1 MSTSGSKGFFGL
13 ATQGTSNAQMTTS
26 PADAAYRYI
35 EAISA
40 PFRPMD
46 VSRTRLPTIGDTPLP
61 RNAYKVGTSVQTV
74 VGLEATPNIMGRLLY
89 LLMGKAELN
98 NPAGWLGT
106 GVNHRVRMEP
116 TDQYQVPYFAARR
129 GVGSS
134 ILEEAMG
141 CKIGRATLDFQ
152 SAAAA
157 QGAFEIVG
165 RVPGEL
171 AQAPVAAVRE
181 THVFLFTNTAESGTF
196 KIVTT
201 YGQTA
206 DITLDGA
213 TPTTTLNA
221 IRQALATLFNANG
234 VSIYGA
240 SYENDGANHAFS
252 IVFDAFDT
260 VGATSFADVA
270 LLDGAAG
277 AIADAGQ
284 SVVVVPGSAGI
295 NFDATPILTVVNEE
309 ADFAIETAD
318 GTYSDWSDGVIAL
331 GVRIEWNN
339 MLTSPQRYRIGSP
352 YPIDFTLLDRE
363 ATVTVSLE
371 IDDPTLYRKVYYAG
385 GKWNPKPWVG
395 GFRVKATSAEKELTG
410 ANGVALFPTAWKPL
424 ANSLHFQT
432 MLIVNEPQKVV
443 EATLTASLLKSKL
456 NSVEAMQFNILT
468 NQGVAFS

>member
-13 ATQGTSNAQMTTS
+13 ATQGVSNAQMIVE
-26 PADAAYRYI
+26 PAEAAYRYI

-89 LLMGKAELN
+89 LLMGRAELN
-98 NPAGWLGT
+98 NPVGWLGT

-134 ILEEAMG
+134 ILEQAFG
-141 CKIGRATLDFQ
+141 CKVGRATLDFQ
-152 SAAAA
+152 AGAAA

-165 RVPGEL
+165 RVPAEL
-171 AQAPVAAVRE
+171 ASAPVAAVRE
-181 THVFLFTNTAESGTF
+181 THVFLFDIAATGGTF
-196 KIVTT
+196 KIVTP

-206 DITLDGA
+206 DITLEGA
-213 TPTTTLNA
+213 TPTNTLNA
-221 IRQALATLFNANG
+221 IRQALATLFNTNG

-240 SYENDGANHAFS
+240 AYENDGSNHAFS
-252 IVFDAFDT
+252 IVFDSFAT

-270 LLDGAAG
+270 LLDAG
-277 AIADAGQ
+277 ASPIAVAGE
-284 SVVVVPGSAGI
+284 SVVVVDGSAGI
-295 NFDATPILTVVNEE
+295 NFDAAPILTVVNEE

-318 GTYSDWSDGVIAL
+318 GVYSDWSDGVVAL

-339 MLTSPQRYRIGSP
+339 MLTSAQRYRIGSP

-363 ATVTVSLE
+363 ATVTVSME

-385 GKWNPKPWVG
+385 GTWNPKPWVG

-410 ANGVALFPTAWKPL
+410 ANGSTLLPYSLEAL

-443 EATLTASLLKSKL
+443 EATLTASLLKSKI
-456 NSVEAMQFNILT
+456 NSIEAMQFNILT
-468 NQGVAFS
+468 NQGVAFG